1 MRKETAML
9 ALFAVAAL
17 NTNGHP
23 APSNPMRL
31 WYKAPAR
38 DWVEA
43 LPVGNSRLGCMVFG
57 GIREER
63 IQLNEKSMWS
73 GSPQDAD
80 NPEAQAAI
88 PEIRKL
94 LFEGKYAEAQSLAS
108 EKLVCK
114 GPGSSLGASTRSLF
128 GCYQT
133 LGDLRL
139 AFDRSDKCTDYARDL
154 DLSDAVAS
162 VSYRADGVRYRREI
176 LAAAPAQVIAIRITA
191 DKPGKVGFTAT
202 LTRPERG
209 DTTAN
214 GPDELVM
221 SGRLSDGLGGDRVSY
236 AARLKAVAR
245 GGSVSTEGGVLRV
258 AGADSVTLLI
268 SAASDLKGDSYER
281 LTREHVD
288 KAAATPYEKLKA
300 AHVADYKALFD
311 RVKLSIGPG
320 ADDLPTDERI
330 RACDA
335 GAEDLGLVALL
346 YQYGRYLLISSS
358 RPGDLPANLQG
369 VWAEEIQ
376 TPWNGDYH
384 LNINV
389 QMNYWLAET
398 ANLPEC
404 AEPLF
409 DLVNS
414 LVKPGT
420 TTARIQYGLPGW
432 TAHTITNVWGYT
444 SAGESVGWG
453 MFPMAGPWMCQHL
466 WEHYAFSGD
475 KAFLRRIYPVLKGA
489 AEFCLAWLVKDPET
503 GRLVSGPANSP
514 ENGFRTKDGVVASMS
529 MGPSMDQEIVWDLF
543 TSFLEASRALG
554 MKTEFVRRVEDAR
567 KNLLV
572 PGIGSDGRL
581 MEWAHEL
588 EETDPQHR
596 HTSHLFGLHP
606 GRQITRSGTPD
617 LFEAAKK
624 SLIVRGDQGTGWSM
638 AWKVCFWARLQD
650 GDHAYRMVR
659 SMLHAI
665 SSGETNYRHGGLYPN
680 LFDAHPPFQ
689 IDGNFGVTAG
699 ITEML
704 LQSHDGAIAILPAL
718 PSSWKDGHVT
728 GLRAR
733 GNVMVD
739 IHWSGGKADYAVLR
753 PGRTA
758 EFRIRPQPGL
768 SIARITESGK
778 PIEFSEETVNLK
790 AGHTYKVT
798 FGAE

>member
-1 MRKETAML
+1 MRKEIAML
-9 ALFAVAAL
+9 TLCAVAAL
-17 NTNGHP
+17 NNCGHTDR
-23 APSNPMRL
+23 MRL
-31 WYKAPAR
+31 WYKCPAR
-38 DWVEA
+38 EWVEA

-57 GIREER
+57 GVREER

-73 GSPQDAD
+73 GGPQDAD
-80 NPEAQAAI
+80 NPEAEAAL

-94 LFEGKYAEAQSLAS
+94 LFEGKYADAQSLAS

-139 AFDRSDKCTDYARDL
+139 TFDHGDECADYIRDL
-154 DLSDAVAS
+154 DLSDAIAS
-162 VSYRADGVRYRREI
+162 VSYQMDGVRYRREV
-176 LAAAPAQVIAIRITA
+176 LVSAPARVIAIRITA
-191 DKPGKVGFTAT
+191 DKPGKISFSAVLA
-202 LTRPERG
+202 RPERV
-209 DTTAN
+209 TVTAN

-221 SGRLSDGLGGDRVSY
+221 SGRLNDGLGGDRVGY
-236 AARLKAVAR
+236 MARLKAVAQN
-245 GGSVSTEGGVLRV
+245 GSVSTDGGALRV
-258 AGADSVTLLI
+258 TGADAVTLLI
-268 SAASDLKGDSYER
+268 SAATDLKGGPCER
-281 LTREHVD
+281 LTREHID
-288 KAAATPYEKLKA
+288 RAATTTYEKLKA
-300 AHVADYKALFD
+300 AHIADYRALLD
-311 RVKLSIGPG
+311 RVKLSLGPG

-330 RACDA
+330 QACDK

-376 TPWNGDYH
+376 TPWNCDYH
-384 LNINV
+384 LDINV

-409 DLVNS
+409 DLVGS

-420 TTARIQYGLPGW
+420 RTTRIQYGLPGW
-432 TAHTITNVWGYT
+432 TAHTFTNVWGFT
-444 SAGESVGWG
+444 SAGEFVGWG

-466 WEHYAFSGD
+466 WEHYAFSRD
-475 KAFLRRIYPVLKGA
+475 KAFLRRIYPVLKGS
-489 AEFCLAWLVKDPET
+489 AEFCLAWLAKDPET
-503 GRLVSGPANSP
+503 GKLVSGPAISP
-514 ENGFRTKDGVVASMS
+514 ENPFRTKDGTVTFMS
-529 MGPSMDQEIVWDLF
+529 MGPSMDQEIIWDLF
-543 TSFLEASRALG
+543 TNFLEASHDLG
-554 MKTEFVRRVEDAR
+554 MKTDFVRRVNEAR
-567 KNLLV
+567 ENLLV

-581 MEWAHEL
+581 MEWAHEF

-606 GRQITRSGTPD
+606 GRQITRSGAPD

-638 AWKVCFWARLQD
+638 AWKVCFWARLLD
-650 GDHAYRMVR
+650 GDHAYKMVR
-659 SMLHAI
+659 QMLHAI
-665 SSGETNYRHGGLYPN
+665 SSGETDYRHGGVYPN

-718 PSSWKDGHVT
+718 PSSWKDGYIT

-733 GNVMVD
+733 GDVTVD
-739 IHWSGGKADYAVLR
+739 VHWSGGKSDYAVLR

-758 EFRIRPQPGL
+758 EFRLRPQPGQVI
-768 SIARITESGK
+768 SQITESGK
-778 PIEFSEETVNLK
+778 PIKVNGDAVNLK
-790 AGHTYKVT
+790 AGHAYKVT
-798 FGAE
+798 FAGV